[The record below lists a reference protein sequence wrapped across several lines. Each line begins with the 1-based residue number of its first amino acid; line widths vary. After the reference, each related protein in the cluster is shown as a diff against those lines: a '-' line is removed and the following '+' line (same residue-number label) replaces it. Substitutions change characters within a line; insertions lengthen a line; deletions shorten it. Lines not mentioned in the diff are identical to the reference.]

1 MTGRNV
7 KLDKLLVASLRDLRQ
22 ANLPLYLFVLEVIVQ
37 LHMLGTCTVFTVIFR
52 IKVLCIDLQVYIG
65 HKIAR

>member
-7 KLDKLLVASLRDLRQ
+7 KLDELLVASLRDLRQ

-37 LHMLGTCTVFTVIFR
+37 LHMLGTCTAFTIILRLKFLV
-52 IKVLCIDLQVYIG
+52 
-65 HKIAR
+65 